1 MTPDRFRERVEPRL
15 SLRRRR
21 AGWLLLA
28 LALLPYGL
36 YRHFTDSEY
45 IRAAAVDLLEKT
57 TGGRVEIEAARFS
70 LFSGIRLENVSV
82 FAPPDPDFVVAGFD
96 GRPGPELPPILTCG
110 GVLLLHE
117 PWALLFGKLRVR
129 EIIAAQP
136 TLTLVYHAESNRY
149 NWNLLFKGV
158 RPVAPRG
165 GASARRPP
173 IRLRTAQVTLVRI
186 EGREAE
192 FARPYRLDVDA
203 WPDPRSSTAYAID
216 SRLYAEVPQR
226 TRGVFDPFD
235 RRVVDTPFVSYA
247 SIRQLLPIPY
257 RDFLDRFALTGQFRA
272 RRIDYGPQSPQPQRI
287 IVEFAD
293 AAFSPK
299 LPWPVEPV
307 TQPADPTQRQAYT
320 PLQFEHLSGRVS
332 LSGVEAEIELLGTL
346 NGAACNLSGHVS
358 RIDLPAGE
366 TGLDLKLT
374 CRGLVLPE
382 GDPRRA
388 IIDDDSLPRNLRNF
402 FVDFEPH
409 GKIDLAANLRRE
421 PGRDMP
427 PHIEAV
433 LTADGAEAWYKE
445 FRYRLTDMTGVV
457 RIADD
462 GTHIDNVVGRHGD
475 TVVRIN
481 GWLKD
486 PHWWTDFDLNF
497 ESDGVTL
504 DDDLYRALPAR
515 YRDVWSAWRP
525 SGVTAAKVRLR
536 REGGRPPDMPGHWNT
551 TVDLS
556 FRDVDLAHYSFPYR
570 FHGVRGGVLITH
582 ERCVL
587 SGLSGRHDGGSI
599 EADGE
604 FEFHGPK
611 AGAMEI
617 RLRADDLPLNA
628 TLWDA
633 LPPAARQRVLDLHL
647 AGAAGVR
654 GRIYREPDS
663 DAVMYDLSATLADAR
678 LCSQQVPYPL
688 TDVQGDVRLTRDAVR
703 LENVRGRRGDA
714 TVQID
719 GEIRYTGDDYE
730 ARLAVAGRAVPLD
743 DTLRAALPVDFR
755 AAWARVEPGGDAD
768 LTAKVSETH
777 RDGRTTRSYS
787 GELSTSNGD
796 MRYIGFPWPLE
807 QVRAR
812 VRFDNRRID
821 ILELRGRPIRSATSD
836 SPATQPAVSATTAA
850 HEDAAECE
858 VALSGVMHLDEP
870 GGRTQLQISGAG
882 LRLDDATFLAAL
894 PAELAAYVSRARPA
908 GLADATLDSFTH
920 EPLAA
925 GGSRWRAD
933 GTVDLRDAAGDLGMR
948 LRDVNGRVT
957 GRIEVEAGRV
967 TAFDAHAELD
977 RANADIWPL
986 EDVQA
991 ELRIDPATSILFI
1004 DPIQATAA
1012 GGTLGGT
1019 VEIHMGAPRPRYR
1032 MLLTLS
1038 DADLTRMLSSLR
1050 PAGAPPGHERG
1061 RVYGRLALEGIVGEP
1076 ATREAA
1082 GELLLDDA
1090 EVWELPIT
1098 LLILQVLNLAP
1109 DKNAFHEG
1117 RVQYY
1122 LEGDLLRMARIDLH
1136 GHALSLVGA
1145 GTYDLKS
1152 RQLDLTLVAGS
1163 PQRLRIPV
1171 LTDLLESA
1179 LRELMEV
1186 RVRGTLSNPSIRA
1199 APFRGGKAFLEELFG
1214 EKTPRRVLERP

>member
-1 MTPDRFRERVEPRL
+1 MTIDRFRERVEPRI
-15 SLRRRR
+15 SVRRRR

-45 IRAAAVDLLEKT
+45 IRLAAVDLLEKT

-82 FAPPDPDFVVAGFD
+82 FAPPDPDFVVVGFD

-173 IRLRTAQVTLVRI
+173 IRLRGAQVTLVRI

-203 WPDPRSSTAYAID
+203 WPDPRSATAYAID

-272 RRIDYGPQSPQPQRI
+272 RRFDYGPQSPRPQRI

-307 TQPADPTQRQAYT
+307 TQLADPIQRQAYT

-346 NGAACNLSGHVS
+346 NGAACNLSGRVS

-382 GDPRRA
+382 GDLRRA
-388 IIDDDSLPRNLRNF
+388 IVDDDSLPRNLRNF

-409 GKIDLAANLRRE
+409 GKIDLAAHLRRE

-445 FRYRLTDMTGVV
+445 FRYRLTDLKGVV

-462 GTHIDNVVGRHGD
+462 GTHIDNVIGRHGD

-486 PHWWTDFDLNF
+486 PHWWTDLDLNF
-497 ESDGVTL
+497 ESDAVTL
-504 DDDLYRALPAR
+504 DDDLYHALPVR
-515 YRDVWSAWRP
+515 YAEVWSAWRP

-536 REGGRPPDMPGHWNT
+536 REGGRPPGKPGHWNT
-551 TVDLS
+551 TVDLN
-556 FRDVDLAHYSFPYR
+556 FRDVDLAHHSFPYR
-570 FHGVRGGVLITH
+570 FRGVRGGVRITH

-587 SGLSGRHDGGSI
+587 SGLSGRHDGGPI
-599 EADGE
+599 VADGE
-604 FEFHGPK
+604 FEFTGPK
-611 AGAMEI
+611 SGAMDI
-617 RLRADDLPLNA
+617 RLRAEDLPLNA

-633 LPPAARQRVLDLHL
+633 LPPAPRQRVLDLQL
-647 AGAAGVR
+647 AGAAHVQ
-654 GRIYREPDS
+654 GRIYREPGGDN
-663 DAVMYDLSATLADAR
+663 VRYDLSAALNDAHV
-678 LCSQQVPYPL
+678 CSRQAPYPL
-688 TDVQGDVRLTRDAVR
+688 SDVQGDVRLTRDAVR

-714 TVQID
+714 TVRLD
-719 GEIRYTGDDYE
+719 GEIRYAGDDYD
-730 ARLAVAGRAVPLD
+730 AHLTVAGRAVPLD
-743 DTLRAALPVDFR
+743 DTLREALPPDFR
-755 AAWARVEPGGDAD
+755 AAWARVEPGGTVDVS
-768 LTAKVSETH
+768 AKVSETH
-777 RDGRTTRSYS
+777 RNGRTVRGYH
-787 GELSTSNGD
+787 GELSTSNGQ

-807 QVRAR
+807 GVQAR
-812 VRFDNRRID
+812 VRFDDRRID
-821 ILELRGRPIRSATSD
+821 ILELRGRPIRSPTGDAAETRPVV
-836 SPATQPAVSATTAA
+836 SPATANR
-850 HEDAAECE
+850 DAATDCE
-858 VALSGVMHLDEP
+858 VFLSGIMNLDER
-870 GGRTQLQISGAG
+870 GGRTDLRISAAG

-908 GLADATLDSFTH
+908 GLADATLDSFSH
-920 EPLAA
+920 EPRPA
-925 GGSRWRAD
+925 GGSHWRAA
-933 GTVDLRDAAGDLGMR
+933 GAVDLRGAAGELGMR
-948 LRDVNGRVT
+948 LRDVRGRLT
-957 GRIEVEAGRV
+957 GQIEVEAGHV

-977 RANADIWPL
+977 RIDADIWPL

-991 ELRIDPATSILFI
+991 ELRIDPATSILYI
-1004 DPIQATAA
+1004 DPMQASAA

-1019 VEIHMGAPRPRYR
+1019 VEIHLGASRPRYR

-1038 DADLTRMLSSLR
+1038 DADLSRMLSSLR
-1050 PAGAPPGHERG
+1050 PPAAPPGHERG
-1061 RVYGRLALEGIVGEP
+1061 RVFGRLALEGIVGEP
-1076 ATREAA
+1076 ASREAA

-1117 RVQYY
+1117 RVQFY
-1122 LEGDLLRMARIDLH
+1122 LEGDLLRLARIDLH

-1186 RVRGTLSNPSIRA
+1186 HVRGTLSAPSIRA